1 LTLFYKKVS
10 NPKKLLDHSVGTRRV
25 AEVRPTE
32 RQLVELR
39 SQVCRSHSVK
49 VVF

>member
-1 LTLFYKKVS
+1 VS